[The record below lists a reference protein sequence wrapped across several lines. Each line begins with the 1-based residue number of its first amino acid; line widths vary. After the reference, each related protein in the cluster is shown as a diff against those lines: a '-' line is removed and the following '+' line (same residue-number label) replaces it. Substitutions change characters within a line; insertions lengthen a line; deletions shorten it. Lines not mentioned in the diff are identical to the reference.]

1 MGSAGHSIEARLFI
15 NGKFTES
22 SDKKT
27 FKLISPTSLDVI
39 ANVYEASVEDANDA
53 VAAAKAAFPAWSAL
67 SPKDRGAY
75 LHKLAALIIENN
87 EELAYLE
94 AISMGRPL
102 GAFFDAHYAADHFSH
117 YAEMGWEAQ
126 GKASLNTPGMVN
138 MTFRQPFGV
147 AAAIIPW
154 NAPLIFF
161 ASKIAPAIMAGNTIV
176 LKSSEKAPLTSL
188 KAASLVEKAGFPP
201 GVINVLSGHGAIS
214 GQVLSS
220 HMDVRIISFTGSMA
234 TGKRIQEA
242 AAKSNLKNVLLEL
255 GGKSPALVFEDC
267 DLEATVKDTQFS
279 MQWNSGQVCMANSR
293 IYVQDTI
300 AEKFIATFKTVFGAA
315 KLGDPTKEGINH
327 GPQVDGIQ
335 HEKILKYIE
344 EGKKSGKLILG
355 GERDK
360 SLGKGYFVAPTAFVD
375 TPEDAKIMR
384 EEVFGPVVN
393 INVFHTEEEALQK
406 ANNTEFGLYA
416 AVFTKN
422 IDRAMRVA
430 KALEAGSVGI
440 NCTSPTIAFDMPF
453 GGWKGSGLGREG
465 IEFSL
470 GNYLEVKA
478 VYIKLGD
485 A

>member
-1 MGSAGHSIEARLFI
+1 
-15 NGKFTES
+15 
-22 SDKKT
+22 
-27 FKLISPTSLDVI
+27 
-39 ANVYEASVEDANDA
+39 
-53 VAAAKAAFPAWSAL
+53 
-67 SPKDRGAY
+67 
-75 LHKLAALIIENN
+75 
-87 EELAYLE
+87 
-94 AISMGRPL
+94 
-102 GAFFDAHYAADHFSH
+102 
-117 YAEMGWEAQ
+117 
-126 GKASLNTPGMVN
+126 
-138 MTFRQPFGV
+138 
-147 AAAIIPW
+147 
-154 NAPLIFF
+154 
-161 ASKIAPAIMAGNTIV
+161 
-176 LKSSEKAPLTSL
+176 
-188 KAASLVEKAGFPP
+188 
-201 GVINVLSGHGAIS
+201 
-214 GQVLSS
+214 
-220 HMDVRIISFTGSMA
+220 MDVRIISFTGSMA